1 MAQTLKFGNG
11 NFATKAGSTLC
22 YDDQNGNFKPIPM
35 DFSRN
40 SIGTRVNKQG
50 LIEVMQADIPRIDY
64 TDTDKGVAL
73 LEPQRTNI
81 ALESNQFNES
91 EWSKTNTSV
100 SANETGVGGSTD
112 AWLLSKSSSD
122 GLIRQFITTTG
133 ANTFSVYVKKGSLSY
148 VRLFIASSTES
159 SSIYVNLNNGS
170 TGTSTGSPTVKVVTM
185 DNSWYR
191 CIITKDTTNINNFR
205 IYPANADNDTSGTTG
220 NIYIQNAQVE
230 VGSYE
235 TSYIPTSG
243 STVQRAADVANNA
256 GNSEVFSDSSGVL
269 FANISALTSSQVSTI
284 MISLS
289 NGSSS
294 AIRFGYQ
301 QGTNLFFVE
310 SIGTANSIGIYSEPI
325 NSLMYSKI
333 SLSYKENDVKLYI
346 NGFLVAT
353 DTVFTPFT
361 SNILNNFNFDN
372 GSGASDFYGKTK
384 ELSYYCLLYTSDA
397 ADE

>member
-148 VRLFIASSTES
+148 VRLFIA
-159 SSIYVNLNNGS
+159 Y
-170 TGTSTGSPTVKVVTM
+170 
-185 DNSWYR
+185 
-191 CIITKDTTNINNFR
+191 
-205 IYPANADNDTSGTTG
+205 
-220 NIYIQNAQVE
+220 
-230 VGSYE
+230 
-235 TSYIPTSG
+235 
-243 STVQRAADVANNA
+243 
-256 GNSEVFSDSSGVL
+256 
-269 FANISALTSSQVSTI
+269 
-284 MISLS
+284 
-289 NGSSS
+289 
-294 AIRFGYQ
+294 
-301 QGTNLFFVE
+301 
-310 SIGTANSIGIYSEPI
+310 
-325 NSLMYSKI
+325 
-333 SLSYKENDVKLYI
+333 
-346 NGFLVAT
+346 
-353 DTVFTPFT
+353 
-361 SNILNNFNFDN
+361 
-372 GSGASDFYGKTK
+372 
-384 ELSYYCLLYTSDA
+384 
-397 ADE
+397 